1 MRSRL
6 ETLRSRLP
14 AVQRELLAVVAEA
27 NTLPSDKALQKIA
40 NLEVAIGAVESM
52 IDDGAKVPHVDRT
65 QVSDE
70 DD

>member
-1 MRSRL
+1 MRSKL
-6 ETLRSRLP
+6 ETLRSRLLV
-14 AVQRELLAVVAEA
+14 VQRELLTVVAEA
-27 NTLPSDKALQKIA
+27 NALPSDKALQKIA

-52 IDDGAKVPHVDRT
+52 IDDGAKVLHVDTT